1 MAIEDVLRRLGIE
14 GKQARFYLAALELGQ
29 APVRRIAREAGISRT
44 NAYDVL
50 ARLLDR
56 GLVTQ
61 VERGP
66 GRRSYVVAEE
76 PGRLRRLLEEQ
87 RQALDALL
95 PELQS
100 LYHRSAVRPRV
111 RLYEGREGIRT
122 VLEDTLACRS
132 KELLGILSMGDL
144 FNVPGRAEMEDLVR
158 RRIAA
163 GVSLKVLRSREKD
176 VGDIWP
182 TRAVDL
188 RELRYVPPGTVFT
201 MTLYIYDHK
210 VSIVSSRRENFGMM
224 IESPELAETQRNLF
238 MVLWAASTPHPAP
251 VG

>member
-1 MAIEDVLRRLGIE
+1 MALEDDLRRLGIE

-29 APVRRIAREAGISRT
+29 APVRQIARTAGISRT

-50 ARLLDR
+50 ARLLQR

-61 VERGP
+61 VERG
-66 GRRSYVVAEE
+66 RQRKNYVVAEE
-76 PGRLRRLLEEQ
+76 PARLQRMLDEQ
-87 RQALDALL
+87 RQTLDSML

-100 LYHRSAVRPRV
+100 LYNRSAVRPRV
-111 RLYEGREGIRT
+111 RFYEGREGIRT
-122 VLEDTLACRS
+122 VLDGTLGCHS

-144 FNVPGRAEMEDLVR
+144 FNVPGRPEMEDLVR

-201 MTLYIYDHK
+201 MTLYIYDDK
-210 VSIVSSRRENFGMM
+210 VSIISSRRENFGMT
-224 IESPELAETQRNLF
+224 IESQEFAETQRNLF
-238 MVLWAASTPHPAP
+238 MVLWQASTPHPAP
-251 VG
+251 AR